1 MIGRDPILHVLG
13 SGWKALPERLFAAF
27 QKVYGIGGRVMSMNL
42 QGISPLWEVFPSQ
55 LSQEVQAA
63 ENGTGVFKDV
73 LRSVVDNLRDSED
86 EVAKTEY
93 LLSTGQLDNP
103 AQLSMALY
111 KAEVSMSLF
120 VQLREKALSAYSE
133 LSRISI

>member
-1 MIGRDPILHVLG
+1 MNTN
-13 SGWKALPERLFAAF
+13 F
-27 QKVYGIGGRVMSMNL
+27 QR
-42 QGISPLWEVFPSQ
+42 ISPLWETFPTK
-55 LSQEVQAA
+55 LNQEVQKT
-63 ENGTGVFKDV
+63 ENTGGSVFKDV
-73 LRSVVDNLRDSED
+73 LQSVVDNLRDSED

-133 LSRISI
+133 LSRISM

>member
-1 MIGRDPILHVLG
+1 
-13 SGWKALPERLFAAF
+13 
-27 QKVYGIGGRVMSMNL
+27 MNTIL
-42 QGISPLWEVFPSQ
+42 QGISPLWETFPTQ
-55 LSQEVQAA
+55 LNQEVQAS

-133 LSRISI
+133 LSRINM